1 MKQFASLADAQ
12 TLALAI
18 VDTIPEPFLVLDEEF
33 RIMAASRCFYEQFQ
47 VDPAATRGCLLYD
60 VADGAWDI
68 PALRMLLE
76 TIIAEHKAMEGFEVE
91 HEFRHLGQR
100 TMLLNARLVH
110 YDDAASPTIL
120 LAFKDITERREV
132 ELEKQALLE
141 RTEELLCKQMM
152 LLSEMQHRVANS
164 LQIIAS
170 ILLLKAKSVSS
181 EETRNEL
188 KDAHKRVISVA
199 AVQSHLHPSDG
210 IQQIDVRSYLTKL
223 CASLS
228 ASMIGEE
235 RPISIK
241 VHSSDGTIESSKA
254 VSIGLIVTELV
265 INAIKYAYPLPTA
278 DARIHVDYRSCGE
291 GWTLSISD
299 NGIGKTTSSPH
310 SGSGLGTAIV
320 AALSRQ
326 LGAEVRI
333 MSGPLG
339 LSVAIQRAGTAAMLP
354 KAA

>member
-1 MKQFASLADAQ
+1 LKQFESLADAQ

-33 RIMAASRCFYEQFQ
+33 RIMAASRCFYDHFR
-47 VDPAATRGCLLYD
+47 VSPDATRGCLLYN

-68 PALRMLLE
+68 PALRVLLE
-76 TIIAEHKAMEGFEVE
+76 TIIPEHKTMEGFEVE
-91 HEFRHLGQR
+91 HEFPHLGPR

-120 LAFKDITERREV
+120 LAFKDITERRVV

-141 RTEELLCKQMM
+141 RTEELLSKQMM

-188 KDAHKRVISVA
+188 KDAHKRVMSVA

-210 IQQIDVRSYLTKL
+210 IQQIDVRSYLIKL

-228 ASMIGEE
+228 ASMIGDEW
-235 RPISIK
+235 PITIK
-241 VHSSDGTIESSKA
+241 VNSSDGTLDSSKA

-265 INAIKYAYPLPTA
+265 INAIKYAFPLATPNA
-278 DARIHVDYRSCGE
+278 LIQVDYRSQGE

-299 NGIGKTTSSPH
+299 NGTGKTTSSPR

-320 AALSRQ
+320 TALSRQ
-326 LGAEVRI
+326 LEAEVRI
-333 MSGPLG
+333 MSGPSG
-339 LSVAIQRAGTAAMLP
+339 LRVEIQRTGPAAMLP
-354 KAA
+354 NAA